1 MSARSSSLLRAAV
14 GGAKHRVHK
23 IHATE
28 TGRVQDSNAG
38 RKHHELPEMKETLCS
53 KSLFPM
59 KENSLITLDIATYKN
74 YERATAKSRIFADT
88 VVHVHLKLAAY
99 GVNAPRSQK
108 IHACRATVRVRDS
121 ER

>member
-1 MSARSSSLLRAAV
+1 
-14 GGAKHRVHK
+14 
-23 IHATE
+23 
-28 TGRVQDSNAG
+28 
-38 RKHHELPEMKETLCS
+38 
-53 KSLFPM
+53 M